1 MKKNR
6 LKKFAVEFYNNLL
19 KENTELVVEA
29 YKKDE
34 AVEIATLQIDAFK
47 SHWSDELAEDYMLKR
62 VSVIN

>member
-29 YKKDE
+29 YKKEE

-47 SHWSDELAEDYMLKR
+47 SHWSDELAEDYMLKK
-62 VSVIN
+62 VSVIS

>member
-29 YKKDE
+29 YKKEE

-47 SHWSDELAEDYMLKR
+47 SHWSDEFAEDYMLKK

>member
-47 SHWSDELAEDYMLKR
+47 SHWSDELAEDYMLKK

>member
-47 SHWSDELAEDYMLKR
+47 SHWSDELAEDYMLKK
-62 VSVIN
+62 VSVIS